1 MLGTQSI
8 REHEYAALMSRARDV
23 ARTSLLCWTAAS
35 VTSAVLLAGA
45 LSARSPGL
53 MLPAVLCAAF
63 GFYLTLRSRR
73 EARLIEGY
81 VQETY
86 EKDRDGA
93 QWFTRLS
100 QLQAIPASGLGH
112 DWLPLAQ
119 ANAVTLLAV
128 VFAWVFASAAPRGE
142 LMASFTTMA
151 GVAFAVHSL
160 VQQMNAEQA
169 PSAAYWNQ
177 LNGGLRE
184 VPPATRRAA

>member
-8 REHEYAALMSRARDV
+8 REQEYAALMSRARDI
-23 ARTSLLCWTAAS
+23 ARTSMLCWTASA
-35 VTSAVLLAGA
+35 VTSAVLIAGA

-63 GFYLTLRSRR
+63 GFYLTLRARR

-86 EKDRDGA
+86 EQDRDGA

-100 QLQAIPASGLGH
+100 QLQAMQAPGLGH

-119 ANAVTLLAV
+119 ANAVTLVAV
-128 VFAWVFASAAPRGE
+128 VFAWVFANDAARGE
-142 LMASFTTMA
+142 LMASFTTMV

-160 VQQMNAEQA
+160 LEQLRVDQTS
-169 PSAAYWNQ
+169 SAAFASQ
-177 LNGGLRE
+177 ASGGLRE
-184 VPPATRRAA
+184 VPPAARRVA